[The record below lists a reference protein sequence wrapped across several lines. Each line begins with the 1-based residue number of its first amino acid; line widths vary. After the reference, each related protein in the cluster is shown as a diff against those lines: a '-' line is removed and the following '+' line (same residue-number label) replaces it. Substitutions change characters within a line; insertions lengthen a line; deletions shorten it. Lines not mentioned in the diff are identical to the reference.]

1 MNTQKVVVEM
11 SDKLERDAEGK
22 VIRETVKVKNEKG
35 EEKEIQRNK
44 VKEAGKKY
52 EVSVSAPTVS
62 DFTPEQ
68 LAELLQNAVI
78 AETRAYARQCEKD
91 GVEPGEFALTVSD
104 MLGARIEIPDAL
116 VETVQG
122 AFDKYLAT
130 AGKQEKARKNN
141 LALLVAGVNVLTKTD
156 SRMIS
161 GYENN
166 LTAFAASLE
175 GDSVGEF
182 APVLDR
188 AAKRLEKA
196 KAANKES
203 LV

>member
-22 VIRETVKVKNEKG
+22 VIRETVKVPDGKG
-35 EEKEIQRNK
+35 GEKEIQRNK

-52 EVSVSAPTVS
+52 EISVTAPEVS
-62 DFTPEQ
+62 DFTAEQ
-68 LAELLQNAVI
+68 LAEFLRNAVI
-78 AETRAYARQCEKD
+78 AETRAYARICEKE
-91 GVEPGEFALTVSD
+91 GTEPGEFSLTVSD
-104 MLGARIEIPDAL
+104 MLGARIEIPDEL
-116 VETVQG
+116 VETVQA
-122 AFDKYLAT
+122 AFDKYLAQN
-130 AGKQEKARKNN
+130 GKQEKARKNN

-156 SRMIS
+156 SRMVA

-175 GDSVGEF
+175 GEQVGEF

-196 KAANKES
+196 KNANKES